1 VPRRIRLAVLAFIIL
16 LPLRAAAQTVGSVDA
31 GVTRIGYTD
40 LPGITAYSLSPAL
53 QVLRPSASLLA
64 NGVFSY
70 FDGGGWTLQGTTA
83 GSIFLPRG
91 SPVQVELGGTL
102 AGSVDVDG
110 NKSAELLAQPRLH
123 WGTSR
128 RGMWVGGGLGSGWNG
143 NAWQTVGL
151 VEAAGWVRIK
161 ELTAVLN
168 ASPNWVG
175 PDLRYLDTQT
185 TARLVHG
192 PLELGAYGG
201 FRTWF
206 TPDGTP
212 TTGWAGASVAYW
224 LTPRLAIV
232 AAGGSYP
239 KDFAQ
244 GFPGGSYL
252 AVTVRIA
259 TRRPP
264 TPSRVEAREYRLLEP
279 LARPV
284 VPAFRVTT
292 TEGQNRLVRLRAPG
306 ATSVEIM
313 GDFTDWQPVG
323 LEKKGRDEWSAV
335 VRIPAGTHRVNLRV
349 DQGPWGVP
357 PGIPVLDDDFGGVV
371 GILVVGPAAGE

>member
-1 VPRRIRLAVLAFIIL
+1 MPRRIRLAVLAFIL
-16 LPLRAAAQTVGSVDA
+16 AFPLPAAAQTVGSVDA
-31 GVTRIGYTD
+31 GITRIGYTD
-40 LPGITAYSLSPAL
+40 LPGITAYSLSPAFQL
-53 QVLRPSASLLA
+53 YRPNASLLA

-70 FDGGGWTLQGTTA
+70 FDGGGWTLQGTTS
-83 GSIFLPRG
+83 GSVFVPRG
-91 SPVQVELGGTL
+91 SHIQLELGGTL

-123 WGTSR
+123 WGTSK
-128 RGMWVGGGLGSGWNG
+128 RGVWLGGGLGSGWNG
-143 NAWQTVGL
+143 TDWQTVGL
-151 VEAAGWVRIK
+151 VEAAGWARVK
-161 ELTAVLN
+161 ELTAVLS

-175 PDLRYLDTQT
+175 PDLRYFDTQA

-192 PLELGAYGG
+192 PLEIGAYGG

-206 TPDGTP
+206 KPDGTP
-212 TTGWAGASVAYW
+212 TNGWGGASVAYW
-224 LTPRLAIV
+224 LNQRLAIV

-239 KDFAQ
+239 KDFTQ
-244 GFPGGSYL
+244 GFPGGSYV
-252 AVTVRIA
+252 AVTIRIA

-264 TPSRVEAREYRLLEP
+264 TPSGIEAREYRLLEP

-292 TEGQNRLVRLRAPG
+292 TEDPNRLVRLRAPG

-313 GDFTDWQPVG
+313 GDFTDWQPVS
-323 LEKKGRDEWSAV
+323 LEKKGGDEWSAV
-335 VRIPAGTHRVNLRV
+335 IPIPAGTHRMNLRV
-349 DQGPWGVP
+349 DGGTWGVP

-371 GILVVGPAAGE
+371 GILVIERPRRE